1 MVLNAL
7 FPVFAVILL
16 GGVLRR
22 TGFVANTFFFAA
34 DRLVYFILFPSML
47 FWKIGSGGSSGGVN
61 PGLIAAALLAVLT
74 IYALSTLYILAARVP
89 AFQAGTF
96 SQGCYRFNAYIGM
109 AIALKAAGDEGAVL
123 FAVTIGLVIPVI
135 NILSVGTL
143 IWFSGKSVSPGEKG
157 RYMVRALASNPLILA
172 CLAGIAFSAT
182 GIRLPGFADHTLSLL
197 SSATLPLALLSVGS
211 AFSVTRLSGRIGNAI
226 VAAVFKLMLLPAAG
240 YFFMVLF
247 GVEDTAFR
255 TGMIFFC
262 LPASTAIYV
271 LSSQMNSDTELASAS
286 IVIST
291 LLSFF
296 TLSAALLLTG

>member
-22 TGFVANTFFFAA
+22 IGFVANTFFFAA
-34 DRLVYFILFPSML
+34 DRLVYFILFPCML
-47 FWKIGSGGSSGGVN
+47 FWKIGSGGASGGVN
-61 PGLIAAALLAVLT
+61 SGLIAAALLAVLT
-74 IYALSTLYILAARVP
+74 IYAASTLYIFAARVP

-96 SQGCYRFNAYIGM
+96 SQGCYRFNTYIGM

-135 NILSVGTL
+135 NVLSVGTL
-143 IWFSGKSVSPGEKG
+143 IGFSEKLLSTWEKI

-182 GIRLPGFADHTLSLL
+182 GMRLPGFVDHTLSLL
-197 SSATLPLALLSVGS
+197 SMAALPLALLSVGS
-211 AFSVTRLSGRIGNAI
+211 AFSVIRISGRIGNTIAT
-226 VAAVFKLMLLPAAG
+226 VVFKLVMLPAAG
-240 YFFMVLF
+240 AFFMVLF
-247 GVEDTAFR
+247 GVEGTAFR

-262 LPASTAIYV
+262 LPASPAIYV

-286 IVIST
+286 IVVST

-296 TLSAALLLTG
+296 TLSAAILLTG